1 MEKNEIYETVITD
14 INNMGNGVG
23 HIEGKVVFV
32 PGGVDG
38 DRLLVKIIKVTSGY
52 LVARTEKILAPS
64 PYRVPPGCPV
74 FGRCG
79 GCVYRNISYEHEREL
94 KRSYIEHAFKKA
106 GLSPVVLPVEYG
118 KEEGYRNKAQY
129 PVSGD
134 LKTGFYAGYSHSVI
148 PCENCMLEDIDFAPI
163 LRFCEKWLKD
173 AGISAY
179 DERTGKGQV
188 RHVYL
193 RKGTATGEIMLTL
206 VVSSGKFPKAEEF
219 AGAVVEKFPAVKTV
233 LLNINSEQT
242 NVILGGKYR
251 LLCGKGYIE
260 DIICGLR
267 FRVSAPSFWQVNRD
281 MAERMYERVRA
292 LASLQ
297 KGDKVC
303 DLFCG
308 TGSIGLSVIKDVK
321 DASLVGVEVIFEAV
335 ENAAENAKINGI
347 ENARFVCGDA
357 NSADPQ
363 NSDVII
369 IDPPRKGCA
378 AELVER
384 VANISPRAVI
394 YVSCN
399 PDTLARDCAAFAKY
413 GYITDTVYPF
423 DLFPRTGHVE
433 CVVEMKR
440 KEY

>member
-1 MEKNEIYETVITD
+1 
-14 INNMGNGVG
+14 
-23 HIEGKVVFV
+23 
-32 PGGVDG
+32 
-38 DRLLVKIIKVTSGY
+38 
-52 LVARTEKILAPS
+52 
-64 PYRVPPGCPV
+64 
-74 FGRCG
+74 
-79 GCVYRNISYEHEREL
+79 
-94 KRSYIEHAFKKA
+94 
-106 GLSPVVLPVEYG
+106 
-118 KEEGYRNKAQY
+118 
-129 PVSGD
+129 
-134 LKTGFYAGYSHSVI
+134 
-148 PCENCMLEDIDFAPI
+148 
-163 LRFCEKWLKD
+163 
-173 AGISAY
+173 
-179 DERTGKGQV
+179 
-188 RHVYL
+188 
-193 RKGTATGEIMLTL
+193 MLTL